1 MLFSIIFYS
10 LMVAVPT
17 WLQLFSCQ
25 SNIHTTNNILQDLVC
40 SYRQGRHAELMQLR

>member
-1 MLFSIIFYS
+1 MLFSIVFYS

-25 SNIHTTNNILQDLVC
+25 PSIHTTNNILQDLVC
-40 SYRQGRHAELMQLR
+40 SYRQGRREELMQLR